1 MKQKSEY
8 YEKKFLKI
16 LLSENVYR
24 IVNLPRKVVKKN
36 LFYSCIREFELGG
49 EILRDE
55 CDNYKQ
61 RNLK

>member
-1 MKQKSEY
+1 M
-8 YEKKFLKI
+8 FLKI
-16 LLSENVYR
+16 LLSENVYG